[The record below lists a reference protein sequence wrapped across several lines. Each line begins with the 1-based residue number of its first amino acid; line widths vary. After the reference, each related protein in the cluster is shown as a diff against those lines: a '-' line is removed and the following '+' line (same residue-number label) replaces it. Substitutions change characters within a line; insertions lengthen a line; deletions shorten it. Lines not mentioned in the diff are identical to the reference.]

1 MECAAS
7 TCLYKMASFK
17 KRGTLFY
24 FHATEASLKA
34 SVNNAGM
41 ISNLATIDISVMRV
55 HGSLQENETK

>member
-1 MECAAS
+1 
-7 TCLYKMASFK
+7 MASFK